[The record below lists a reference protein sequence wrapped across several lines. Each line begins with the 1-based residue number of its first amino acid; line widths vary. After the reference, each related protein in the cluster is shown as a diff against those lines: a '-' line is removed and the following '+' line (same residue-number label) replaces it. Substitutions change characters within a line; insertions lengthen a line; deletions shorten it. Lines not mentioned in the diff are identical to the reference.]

1 MLDEDRKTSKE
12 STPYTE
18 SSDKNL
24 RLEDNM
30 TPAMT
35 INKKMSNME
44 ATIQNLKVCPSY
56 IFFIV
61 FKLLAS

>member
-12 STPYTE
+12 STPYTK

-24 RLEDNM
+24 RLDLEDM

-44 ATIQNLKVCPSY
+44 ATIQNLKVCPFH
-56 IFFIV
+56 IFFHS
-61 FKLLAS
+61 F